1 MAAGL
6 CRVFTL
12 EADGRP
18 VLAFEASNFRE
29 AQQLCKERWL
39 RDDLMA
45 LKSAGAPLG
54 TALSKLSARLA
65 SPEEAIIFDRA
76 VTAGNPQ
83 SDDLILAYLV
93 ELDNPDDV
101 GP

>member
-1 MAAGL
+1 MTTNP

-12 EADGRP
+12 EVDDRP

-54 TALSKLSARLA
+54 AALSKLSARSA
-65 SPEEAIIFDRA
+65 NPDEAIIFDRA
-76 VTAGNPQ
+76 ATAGNLPT
-83 SDDLILAYLV
+83 DDMILAYLV
-93 ELDNPDDV
+93 ELDNPDDLS
-101 GP
+101 P